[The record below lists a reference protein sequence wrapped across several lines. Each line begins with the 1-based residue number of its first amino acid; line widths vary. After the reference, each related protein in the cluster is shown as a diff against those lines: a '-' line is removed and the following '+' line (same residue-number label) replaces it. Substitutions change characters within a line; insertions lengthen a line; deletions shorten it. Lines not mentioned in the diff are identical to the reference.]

1 MKWDSLL
8 VYRKFAGTGRCSA
21 FSPGIFYRNI
31 DFRAVT
37 RITGAL
43 EQGAKQGALRWKSG
57 PSGPRKAFPDFS
69 GFSP

>member
-1 MKWDSLL
+1 MNWDSLL

-43 EQGAKQGALRWKSG
+43 EQALNRE
-57 PSGPRKAFPDFS
+57 R
-69 GFSP
+69 